1 MEILERLLKQNP
13 VFASLNGKERAAVMS
28 LAVPRKVAK
37 GEILAHYADEWP
49 YLFMME
55 RGTIHGMKESR
66 EGRSLIVVG
75 LEEPGE
81 LFWGMAFFE
90 EGTPMPVSLQAQ
102 KESRVWLWRR
112 EWLLPTIWGN
122 GRFSWELSRLMVRRM
137 QRASDM
143 VEELAF
149 QPVRGRL
156 ARLLLGHFGDE
167 AVDDFVARDMTLD
180 EMAAHAG
187 TKREMV
193 CRLLYEF
200 ADEGAIE
207 ISRTEFMIAD
217 RKKLE
222 GYSQQGKS

>member
-1 MEILERLLKQNP
+1 MEVLERLLMKNP
-13 VFASLNGKERAAVMS
+13 VFASLSGAERDAVMS
-28 LAVPRKVAK
+28 LAVQKKLAK
-37 GEILAHYADEWP
+37 RDVLAHYGDVWP
-49 YLFMME
+49 YLFVME
-55 RGTIHGMKESR
+55 QGMIHGLKESR
-66 EGRSLIVVG
+66 EGRSLIVIG
-75 LEEPGE
+75 LDEPGE
-81 LFWGMAFFE
+81 LFWGLAFFE
-90 EGTPMPVSLQAQ
+90 ENMQMPVTLQAQ
-102 KESRVWLWRR
+102 KASRVWLWHR
-112 EWLLPTIWGN
+112 EWLLSILWGN
-122 GRFSWELSRLMVRRM
+122 GRFSWELSRLMIRRM

-143 VEELAF
+143 VEKLAF

-222 GYSQQGKS
+222 RYSQQGKS

>member
-1 MEILERLLKQNP
+1 MEILEQLLKQNP
-13 VFASLNGKERAAVMS
+13 VFASLSGAERDTVISQAVQK
-28 LAVPRKVAK
+28 KVAK
-37 GEILAHYADEWP
+37 GETITHYGEVWP
-49 YLFMME
+49 YLFVVE
-55 RGTIHGMKESR
+55 QGTILGLKESR

-75 LEEPGE
+75 LKPGE
-81 LFWGMAFFE
+81 LFWGLAFFE
-90 EGTPMPVSLQAQ
+90 AGAPMPVILQAQ
-102 KESRVWLWRR
+102 EASRIWLWRR
-112 EWLLPTIWGN
+112 DWLLPILWSN
-122 GRFSWELSRLMVRRM
+122 GRFSWELSRLMVQRM
-137 QRASDM
+137 QGASDM

-167 AVDDFVARDMTLD
+167 AVADFVARDMTLD
-180 EMAAHAG
+180 EMAAHVS

-217 RKKLE
+217 REKLE
-222 GYSQQGKS
+222 GYSRQGKS